1 LEQKKAAEEVAEET
15 ESSESSE
22 EESDEEEEESS
33 EDELDGRESK
43 EQLMEKVRARL
54 QKRREQAEAK
64 RSTDNLRAP
73 VICVLGH
80 VDTGKTKMLDTIR
93 RTNVQDGEAGG
104 ITQQIGATQVPAAA
118 IVERTKMVRDFNGS
132 AMKIP
137 GFLIIDTPGH
147 ESFSNLRSR
156 GSALCDYAILVVDL
170 MHGLEQQTLESL
182 KLLRKKGTP
191 FVVALNKGINV
202 ALANENPDPSEY
214 FSMVPTSAFLGDGIG
229 NVMAHIVNESQNRIA
244 EQLAFCEELE
254 CTVMEVKN
262 CIFSIFVFRTIT

>member
-1 LEQKKAAEEVAEET
+1 
-15 ESSESSE
+15 
-22 EESDEEEEESS
+22 
-33 EDELDGRESK
+33 
-43 EQLMEKVRARL
+43 MEKVRARL

-80 VDTGKTKMLDTIR
+80 VDTGKTKMLDTFS
-93 RTNVQDGEAGG
+93 
-104 ITQQIGATQVPAAA
+104 AAA
-118 IVERTKMVRDFNGS
+118 STLCYHIHSLLEAVFWVLTVFDRFAKR
-132 AMKIP
+132 
-137 GFLIIDTPGH
+137 
-147 ESFSNLRSR
+147 NLRSR

-254 CTVMEVKN
+254 CTVMEVKK
-262 CIFSIFVFRTIT
+262 CVFSIFVFRTIT